1 MEPDEYSFQQMQTGE
16 KRNPNYASF
25 YLHPVLNNVKT
36 KAAGREIYDDKTYI
50 LILCPGQSKTEVRR
64 PATDI
69 DKREYPDAWKAFQ
82 EGKATPISGT
92 PIEQLPG
99 VTPGRAMELH
109 KLHIRT
115 IEQLVEVPDQN
126 MHSIGMDGYK
136 LRDQAKAFVEKN
148 TAEIQALR
156 SENAELKKALSGMK
170 AQMLELTGR
179 LDTLSSRGQQPA
191 PIRNP
196 KRKDAGAI
204 PNENL

>member
-1 MEPDEYSFQQMQTGE
+1 MEPDEYSFQQMQTTNN
-16 KRNPNYASF
+16 RNPNYASF

-64 PATDI
+64 PCTDI

-82 EGKATPISGT
+82 EGKETPISGT

-126 MHSIGMDGYK
+126 MHSLGMDAYK
-136 LRDQAKAFVEKN
+136 LRDAAKAFVEKN

-156 SENAELKKALSGMK
+156 AENAVLNKSLSEMR
-170 AQMLELTGR
+170 AQMLELTAR
-179 LDTLSSRGQQPA
+179 LDTLSDKGQQPA
-191 PIRNP
+191 PIRS
-196 KRKDAGAI
+196 RKKVDAGAI
-204 PNENL
+204 PNESV